1 MAYSKFTLQDVQ
13 QRFGLQLESV
23 EEIVTN
29 PVSHPASDFLK
40 AAMKKNVPIAI
51 KIATEKARSEFI
63 IAPIMLELK
72 EIKNDTISFFSGIE
86 FRVDVGKGLTGR
98 CDFIISKDKE
108 QNFLKAPV
116 MTIIE
121 AKRGDLSDTHAMG
134 QCVAE
139 MVAAQLFNK
148 KSERNIPVIYGAIT
162 SGNLWKFLSLKEEIV
177 SIENKERAFDLNENI
192 DELLGI
198 LLTMIENE

>member
-1 MAYSKFTLQDVQ
+1 MPTLMQMLQSNRLNLHTVNKKKIMAYRKFTLQDVQ

-23 EEIVTN
+23 EKIVDN
-29 PVSHPASDFLK
+29 PVPHPAIDFLK

-51 KIATEKARSEFI
+51 KIATEKARSGFI

-72 EIKNDTISFFSGIE
+72 EIKNDTISFFSGIK
-86 FRVDVGKGLTGR
+86 FRVDVGKGLTGK

-148 KSERNIPVIYGAIT
+148 K
-162 SGNLWKFLSLKEEIV
+162 K
-177 SIENKERAFDLNENI
+177 
-192 DELLGI
+192 
-198 LLTMIENE
+198 